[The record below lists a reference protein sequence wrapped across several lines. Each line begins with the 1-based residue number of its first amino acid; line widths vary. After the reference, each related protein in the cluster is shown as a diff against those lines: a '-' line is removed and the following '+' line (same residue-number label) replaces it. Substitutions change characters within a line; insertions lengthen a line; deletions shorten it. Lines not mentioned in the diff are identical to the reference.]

1 LNATGAGEAGR
12 LVSIRLALRTIEC
25 SFAELIA
32 I

>member
-1 LNATGAGEAGR
+1 VKPAG